1 MNTTFL
7 TATGLMYNARLDGL
21 TEYPF
26 QRLAALLA
34 GIAPP
39 SEQTIM
45 SIGEPQHAPPA
56 LLHSALAAAHGEWGK
71 YPPNAG
77 TPAYRAAV
85 AAWCTRRFGLP
96 AGFLD
101 SDRHLLPLVGS
112 REGLFMAAQLCVPP
126 AKNGRPPAVLM
137 PNPFYQV
144 YFGAAVMNGAEP
156 VFVGATRA
164 TGFQPDYEGVARAD
178 LERTALAYLCTP
190 SNPQGTIA
198 AMAQLKAAIALAR
211 KHDFVLACD
220 ECYSEIYDDAA
231 PAGALAACAEMG
243 EGLKNVLVFNSL
255 SKRSSVPGLRAGF
268 VAGDPDLI
276 AQLSKLRAHG
286 GAVQPLPVMAAA
298 TALWSDETHVIENR
312 AMYRAKNDDAAR
324 IFGNR
329 FGFYRPAGGFFL
341 WLDVKDGEAATKALW
356 QRGGIKVLPGAYLAR
371 TQGGENPG
379 QAYIRVALV
388 HDRAK
393 VADAL
398 SRMIPILETL

>member
-1 MNTTFL
+1 
-7 TATGLMYNARLDGL
+7 MYNARLDGL

-34 GIAPP
+34 GVAPV
-39 SEQTIM
+39 SEHPLIM

-56 LLHSALAAAHGEWGK
+56 LLHDALARSHADWGK

-85 AAWCTRRFGLP
+85 AAWCTRRFNLP
-96 AGFLD
+96 TSFLD
-101 SDRHLLPLVGS
+101 QDRHILPLAGS

-126 AKNGRPPAVLM
+126 TKNGQTPAVLM

-156 VFVGATRA
+156 VFVPATRA
-164 TGFQPDYEGVARAD
+164 NDFQPDYGSVAPGD
-178 LERTALAYLCTP
+178 LARTALAYLCTP

-198 AMAQLKAAIALAR
+198 SLAQLKTAIQLAR
-211 KHDFVLACD
+211 EYDFVLACD
-220 ECYSEIYDDAA
+220 ECYSEIYDAE
-231 PAGALAACAEMG
+231 PPPSALQACAELG
-243 EGLKNVLVFNSL
+243 DGLRNVLVFNSL
-255 SKRSSVPGLRAGF
+255 SKRSSAPGLRAGF

-298 TALWSDETHVIENR
+298 TALWNDEAHVVENR
-312 AMYRAKNDDAAR
+312 AAYRAKNDDAER
-324 IFGNR
+324 IFGSR
-329 FGFYRPAGGFFL
+329 FGFYRPQGGFFL
-341 WLDVKDGEAATKALW
+341 WLDVKDGEAAARALW
-356 QRGGIKVLPGAYLAR
+356 RDGGIKVLPGGYLAR
-371 TQGGENPG
+371 AAGPSAANPG

-388 HDRAK
+388 HERAQ

-398 SRMIPILETL
+398 TRMIPILESL

>member
-1 MNTTFL
+1 
-7 TATGLMYNARLDGL
+7 MYNARLDGL

-34 GIAPP
+34 GIEPP
-39 SEQTIM
+39 IGEKGALQTIM

-56 LLHSALAAAHGEWGK
+56 LLHTALASAQGDWGK

-77 TPAYRAAV
+77 TPAYRSAV
-85 AAWCTRRFGLP
+85 AGWCTQRFSLP
-96 AGFLD
+96 AGFID
-101 SDRHLLPLVGS
+101 SERHILPLAGS

-126 AKNGRPPAVLM
+126 LKNGATPAVLM

-156 VFVGATRA
+156 VFVSATRESD
-164 TGFQPDYEGVARAD
+164 FQPDYEIVAPAD
-178 LERTALAYLCTP
+178 LARTALAYLCTP

-198 AMAQLKAAIALAR
+198 SLAQLKAAIALAR

-220 ECYSEIYDDAA
+220 ECYSEIYDAAA

-276 AQLSKLRAHG
+276 AKLSKLRAHG

-298 TALWSDETHVIENR
+298 TALWSDEVHVRENR
-312 AMYRAKNDDAAR
+312 ALYRAKNDDAAR
-324 IFGNR
+324 IFGDR

-341 WLDVKDGEAATKALW
+341 WLDVKDGEAAAKALW
-356 QRGGIKVLPGAYLAR
+356 QRGGIKVLPGAYLSRA
-371 TQGGENPG
+371 QNGVNPG
-379 QAYIRVALV
+379 HAHIRVALV

-393 VADAL
+393 VEDAL

>member
-1 MNTTFL
+1 
-7 TATGLMYNARLDGL
+7 MYNARLDGL

-34 GIAPP
+34 GLASPP
-39 SEQTIM
+39 HSTIM

-56 LLHSALAAAHGEWGK
+56 LLHEELARARGEWGK
-71 YPPNAG
+71 YPPTAG

-85 AAWCTRRFGLP
+85 AAWCAERFKLP

-101 SDRHLLPLVGS
+101 SEKHVLPLAGS
-112 REGLFMAAQLCVPP
+112 REGLFMAAQLTVPP
-126 AKNGRPPAVLM
+126 AKNGRIPAVLM

-144 YFGAAVMNGAEP
+144 YFGAAVMSGAEP
-156 VFVGATRA
+156 VFVAATRR
-164 TGFQPDYEGVARAD
+164 TDFQPDYESVDRGD

-198 AMAQLKAAIALAR
+198 GRDQLKTAITLAR

-220 ECYSEIYDDAA
+220 ECYSEIYDGAA
-231 PAGALAACAEMG
+231 PTGALEVCADLG
-243 EGLKNVLVFNSL
+243 EGLKNILVFNSL

-268 VAGDPDLI
+268 VAGDADLI
-276 AQLSKLRAHG
+276 AKLAKLRAHG

-298 TALWSDETHVIENR
+298 TALWRDETHVAENR
-312 AMYRAKNDDAAR
+312 ALYRAKIDDAAR

-341 WLDVKDGEAATKALW
+341 WLDVTDGETAAKILW
-356 QRGGIKVLPGAYLAR
+356 ERGGIKVLPGAYLAR
-371 TQGGENPG
+371 DQDGQNPG
-379 QAYIRVALV
+379 RSYIRVALV
-388 HDRAK
+388 HERAQ
-393 VADAL
+393 VAEAL
-398 SRMIPILETL
+398 ARMIPILETL